1 MPYKLASYWLGR
13 TPIGYTLKTH
23 SQQVVA
29 IHPMPSDQIKHQLD
43 AAIRRSPLLARPGFL
58 IRRLHQIHCGLFLD
72 ETQGHDVTPVQYSLL
87 TTLSMLGE
95 TDQITLA
102 HEIGLER
109 TSVAEVIARLEA
121 RGLVLRKQSNQDRR
135 VKLVR
140 LSRKGVY
147 LLKKLED
154 KVQRAHERTIEMI
167 PEDQRELFVLQLIRL
182 VEANNDVGSAL
193 FKLAVPKE
201 RHTESGVRAGKAERA
216 EP

>member
-1 MPYKLASYWLGR
+1 MNRP
-13 TPIGYTLKTH
+13 TQDQLK
-23 SQQVVA
+23 A
-29 IHPMPSDQIKHQLD
+29 QLD
-43 AAIRRSPLLARPGFL
+43 AAQKRSPLLGRPGFL

-72 ETQGHDVTPVQYSLL
+72 ETHGHDVTPVQYSLL
-87 TTLSMLGE
+87 TTLAMLGE

-121 RGLVLRKQSNQDRR
+121 RGLLQRKQSSEDRR

-140 LSRKGVY
+140 LSRKGLY

-167 PEDQRELFVLQLIRL
+167 PEEERALFMLQLIRL
-182 VEANNDVGSAL
+182 VEANNDIGSAP
-193 FKLAVPKE
+193 FKLGLGKE
-201 RHTESGVRAGKAERA
+201 RANDSGMSRPIRKATQELGIELES
-216 EP
+216 

>member
-109 TSVAEVIARLEA
+109 TSLT
-121 RGLVLRKQSNQDRR
+121 RR
-135 VKLVR
+135 
-140 LSRKGVY
+140 S
-147 LLKKLED
+147 
-154 KVQRAHERTIEMI
+154 
-167 PEDQRELFVLQLIRL
+167 
-182 VEANNDVGSAL
+182 
-193 FKLAVPKE
+193 
-201 RHTESGVRAGKAERA
+201 
-216 EP
+216 

>member
-13 TPIGYTLKTH
+13 TPIGHTLKTH

-182 VEANNDVGSAL
+182 VEANNDVGSAP

>member
-182 VEANNDVGSAL
+182 VEANNDVGSAP

>member
-1 MPYKLASYWLGR
+1 MPYKLASYLLGR
-13 TPIGYTLKTH
+13 TPIGHTLKTH

-182 VEANNDVGSAL
+182 VEANNDVGSAP